1 MPSSNTSI
9 MDTLSIIPR
18 EVQVH
23 TLSFLRAYDLS
34 ALQQTCRFYNDPNL
48 IHSVVCYTAE
58 HVYTPELT
66 KDIVQPGN
74 KGAYTL
80 EHLRNIELTVV
91 ARLLSLP
98 EPKTGFYVSKS
109 WMRKTLLWL
118 EKVNEP
124 PPKKKLTKK
133 QERQRARRLSDVSP
147 PWPNVNSDIL
157 CCHQKLQRC
166 SAKSARARR
175 RLMDKQAWKILKKLY
190 PDSTQVESVS
200 GECLQC
206 MLETETVR
214 KTEKDIVE
222 QAKLARKKPLSNSHV
237 RRFYTRTRGVPNHC
251 LVSEPST
258 NTCPM
263 TSGTYF
269 IIPRAWCHHWRRYI
283 KTGEGSMP
291 HPPESSAFLCDA
303 HKHALLPPH
312 LEAYLNGE
320 TSQLLSTIRPAETPM
335 SPISPRA
342 SFTSVPVGV
351 QPNMDAAT
359 VHALM
364 AAGISQAELATQRMA
379 MLQLE
384 QQQEPRSPAPC
395 LELSSSTQ
403 NDMLDRENHVV
414 VELVTEEEWAAL
426 QETGCWPKQLNQ
438 FLVSIT
444 VPPGGKFSF
453 STLPCRECDP
463 TGSRFTACAEIKY
476 RRKRWE
482 PKSVEQRR
490 TPHVEY

>member
-1 MPSSNTSI
+1 
-9 MDTLSIIPR
+9 
-18 EVQVH
+18 
-23 TLSFLRAYDLS
+23 
-34 ALQQTCRFYNDPNL
+34 
-48 IHSVVCYTAE
+48 
-58 HVYTPELT
+58 
-66 KDIVQPGN
+66 
-74 KGAYTL
+74 
-80 EHLRNIELTVV
+80 
-91 ARLLSLP
+91 
-98 EPKTGFYVSKS
+98 
-109 WMRKTLLWL
+109 
-118 EKVNEP
+118 
-124 PPKKKLTKK
+124 
-133 QERQRARRLSDVSP
+133 
-147 PWPNVNSDIL
+147 
-157 CCHQKLQRC
+157 
-166 SAKSARARR
+166 
-175 RLMDKQAWKILKKLY
+175 
-190 PDSTQVESVS
+190 
-200 GECLQC
+200 
-206 MLETETVR
+206 
-214 KTEKDIVE
+214 
-222 QAKLARKKPLSNSHV
+222 
-237 RRFYTRTRGVPNHC
+237 
-251 LVSEPST
+251 
-258 NTCPM
+258 
-263 TSGTYF
+263 
-269 IIPRAWCHHWRRYI
+269 
-283 KTGEGSMP
+283 
-291 HPPESSAFLCDA
+291 
-303 HKHALLPPH
+303 
-312 LEAYLNGE
+312 
-320 TSQLLSTIRPAETPM
+320 
-335 SPISPRA
+335 
-342 SFTSVPVGV
+342 VPVGV